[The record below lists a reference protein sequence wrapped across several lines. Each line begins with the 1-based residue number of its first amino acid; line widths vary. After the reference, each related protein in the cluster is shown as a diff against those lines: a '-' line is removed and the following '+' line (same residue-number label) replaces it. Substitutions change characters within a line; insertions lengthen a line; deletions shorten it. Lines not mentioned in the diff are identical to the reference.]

1 MTRPAV
7 VGLDDFEEVHG
18 DEEPAVTRST
28 RARRAGGGARR
39 RDRAAVGWGG
49 DRQERAVPGSSGFCR
64 LRSRPTTAAAGVAC
78 QPLVLV
84 LRGRGGG
91 EVGVRLRAG
100 RHAARAAAAWGG
112 HPAGSERSTLRA
124 ACTGCTPLHRCG
136 RAWRRVGSPRKEGAG
151 SRQGRRGCC
160 RGRGCGSTGR
170 LRLAIPAGIRRLL
183 VRDILPRQA
192 AALVLHAAAA
202 GTRFVAADAASG
214 AEGGVA
220 PLRRSGGGGGDLVQL
235 AHDPVA
241 MPQLGEQIRVAA
253 RS

>member
-100 RHAARAAAAWGG
+100 RHAARAAAARGRSPCRLG
-112 HPAGSERSTLRA
+112 AVNPAGRLHWLHPPAPLRA
-124 ACTGCTPLHRCG
+124 GMASRRIATQGGCREQAGAAGMLSGSWLRIDRPVAPGDPRGDSSATRSRHSPSAGSSACTSCRCRRDTVRCG
-136 RAWRRVGSPRKEGAG
+136 RCGER
-151 SRQGRRGCC
+151 
-160 RGRGCGSTGR
+160 RGRGCGPF
-170 LRLAIPAGIRRLL
+170 AEVRR
-183 VRDILPRQA
+183 RRRRPRTA
-192 AALVLHAAAA
+192 CA
-202 GTRFVAADAASG
+202 
-214 AEGGVA
+214 
-220 PLRRSGGGGGDLVQL
+220 
-235 AHDPVA
+235 
-241 MPQLGEQIRVAA
+241 
-253 RS
+253 